1 LHEGFCPVLKVS
13 AVQYGAVFRL
23 FQLALASLVLA
34 AAPAAAKERLVLA
47 FGDSLTAGYQL
58 PPSDSFPAQLQA
70 ALRKS
75 GKAVRVHNAG
85 VSGDTTSSGRARLQW
100 VLKGLKAKPD
110 LAIVAL
116 GANDMLRGQ
125 KVADTRRNLDAIVG
139 ELRRQGVPVIIAGM
153 LSAPNMGQAYAREYN
168 AVFPAV
174 AKAHDARLYPFFTA
188 GVTANRAYL
197 LADGMHP
204 NKGGVGVMV
213 KGLLPLVTAELDR
226 LPV

>member
-1 LHEGFCPVLKVS
+1 MKVS
-13 AVQYGAVFRL
+13 MLQYGAIVRL
-23 FQLALASLVLA
+23 FQLGLA
-34 AAPAAAKERLVLA
+34 AMLAMAAPVAAKEQLVLA

-58 PPSDSFPAQLQA
+58 PATDSFPAQLQS

-75 GKAVRVHNAG
+75 GKTVTVHNAG
-85 VSGDTTSSGRARLQW
+85 VSGDTTAAGKARLQW

-125 KVADTRRNLDAIVG
+125 KVSDTQANLDAIVST
-139 ELRRQGVPVIIAGM
+139 LRKQGVPVIVAGM
-153 LSAPNMGQAYAREYN
+153 LAAPNMGQAYARDYN

-174 AKAHDARLYPFFTA
+174 AKAHGAKLYPFFTQ
-188 GVTANRAYL
+188 GVTANPAYL

-204 NKGGVGVMV
+204 NKAGVAVMV
-213 KGLLPLVTAELDR
+213 RGMLPLVKAELDR
-226 LPV
+226 KAG